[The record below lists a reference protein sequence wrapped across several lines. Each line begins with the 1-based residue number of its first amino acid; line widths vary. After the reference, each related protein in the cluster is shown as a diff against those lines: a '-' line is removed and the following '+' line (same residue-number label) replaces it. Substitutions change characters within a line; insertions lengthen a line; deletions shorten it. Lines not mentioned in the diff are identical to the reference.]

1 MNKKFHGGVI
11 FCLVT
16 IFTVMIG
23 SGMDQAKWRGTIEE
37 VAGVTVIKNPKEPI
51 FNENI
56 FELKEE
62 LVIKGADADLEE
74 EMFQDITAIAVDKEQ
89 NIYALDGK
97 AANVKVFD
105 KTGSFLKSIGRRG
118 EGPGEFGRPENIL
131 ISPHQEIVIEDTG
144 RRLIHFLD
152 LNGEYLRQWPLNWV
166 FSSGPKFTSQ
176 GEVFV
181 SYALMG
187 KQIEVV
193 LNKLDSNLDP
203 LLTLTKIPMERPPKV
218 HLFLYRFV
226 LDLRWDITSA
236 DEIIWGV
243 MTSPEYELF
252 IHDTDGKLIKRITKE
267 YDPIEI
273 TNAEYEKLIDL
284 WFGDPLGQQWDIII
298 PKNYPPFHTFLLDD
312 EGRVYVRR
320 FEKAEKGERH
330 FIEIFDPQGR
340 YLTNVILP
348 ANMLPCVIQK
358 GQLYTIEETDEGFEV
373 IKRYRVIWK
382 Y

>member
-11 FCLVT
+11 FILT
-16 IFTVMIG
+16 AALALTTG
-23 SGMDQAKWRGTIEE
+23 SQKEQAKWRGTIEE

-62 LVIKGADADLEE
+62 LVIKGADKEREE
-74 EMFQDITAIAVDKEQ
+74 EMFQDIVALAVDKERI
-89 NIYALDGK
+89 IYALDGK

-105 KTGSFLKSIGRRG
+105 RNGSFLRSIGRRG

-131 ISPHQEIVIEDTG
+131 ISPQQEIVIEDTG

-152 LNGEYLRQWPLNWV
+152 LGGKYLRQWPLNWV
-166 FSSGPKFTSQ
+166 FSSGPKFNSQ

-187 KQIEVV
+187 KKIEVV
-193 LNKLDSNLDP
+193 LNKLDSNLGP
-203 LLTLTKIPMERPPKV
+203 LLTLAKIPMEKPPKV

-226 LDLRWDITSA
+226 LDLRWDITPA

-243 MTSPEYELF
+243 MTSSEYELF
-252 IHDTDGKLIKRITKE
+252 IHDRDGKLIKKITKE
-267 YDPIEI
+267 YDPVEI

-284 WFGDPLGQQWDIII
+284 WFGEPLSRQFYFII

-312 EGRVYVRR
+312 EGRIYVRR
-320 FEKAEKGERH
+320 FEKADKGERH
-330 FIEIFDPQGR
+330 FIEVFDPQGR

-348 ANMLPCVIQK
+348 SSMLPCVFQK

-373 IKRYRVIWK
+373 VKK
-382 Y
+382 YKVFWRN

>member
-1 MNKKFHGGVI
+1 MKRINYGLLI
-11 FCLVT
+11 FFLAGALAVT
-16 IFTVMIG
+16 IC
-23 SGMDQAKWRGTIEE
+23 SRLDQAKWKGTIETE
-37 VAGVTVIKNPKEPI
+37 NGVIVVRNPKEPI
-51 FNENI
+51 FDKSI
-56 FELKEE
+56 CELEEE
-62 LVIKGADADLEE
+62 LVIQGEDTDSEE
-74 EMFQDITAIAVDKEQ
+74 EMFQDIVSLAVDEEQ

-118 EGPGEFGRPENIL
+118 EGPGEFGRPENIS

-144 RRLIHFLD
+144 RRLIHFFNLEGD
-152 LNGEYLRQWPLNWV
+152 YVRQWPLNWV

-176 GEVFV
+176 GDAFA

-187 KQIEVV
+187 KQIEIV

-203 LLTLTKIPMERPPKV
+203 LLTLAKIPMERPPKV

-226 LDLRWDITSA
+226 LDLKWDITPA

-252 IHDTDGKLIKRITKE
+252 IHDKDGKLIKRITKE

-273 TNAEYEKLIDL
+273 TNAEYKELIDL

-312 EGRVYVRR
+312 EGRIYVRR

-330 FIEIFDPQGR
+330 FIEVFDPQGR

-348 ANMLPCVIQK
+348 SNMLPCVFQK
-358 GQLYTIEETDEGFEV
+358 GKLYTIKETDEGFEV
-373 IKRYRVIWK
+373 IKRYRVLWRD
-382 Y
+382 